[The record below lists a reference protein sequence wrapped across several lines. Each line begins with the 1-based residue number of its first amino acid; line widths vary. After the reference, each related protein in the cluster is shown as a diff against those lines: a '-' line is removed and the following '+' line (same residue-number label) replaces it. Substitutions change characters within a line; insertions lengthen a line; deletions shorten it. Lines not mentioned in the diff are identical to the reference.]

1 MMQGHAAQSGNVP
14 VAALVLCMSLLPGS
28 LANSWEG
35 RLAIYILPF
44 AVAGAAVM
52 FVLWRVRNQDAGRL
66 ARDLK

>member
-1 MMQGHAAQSGNVP
+1 MQGQAVQSGNVP
-14 VAALVLCMSLLPGS
+14 VAALVLCMWLLPGS
-28 LANSWEG
+28 LANSWQG